1 MHGHAPRRPLP
12 AQLVGLG
19 QPPLGDL
26 DVNPRFWEGRSVLV
40 TGAAG
45 LLGGW
50 VCRKL
55 TATGVRVG
63 GLDIEWSHGTVLNE
77 SDPIKRID
85 GDIRDRGTMDK
96 VLRDEAID
104 TVVHLAAQ
112 AIVGPANEDPVETFE
127 NNILGTW
134 VTLDACRRRPEMT
147 GGVVASSDKAYGDHG
162 GALYIEGM
170 ALLGRHPYAAS
181 KTCTDVLAQTYAESF
196 NLPIAITRCG
206 NMYGG
211 GDTEWSRIVPG
222 TIRSVLRGER
232 PVIRSDGHFV
242 RDYFFVEDAADGVIA
257 LAEAVATRTELIGE
271 AFNFAADVHLSV
283 LEIVERIL
291 GLMESDLEPDV
302 RNEAVNE
309 IPEQRVNAQK
319 AHEVLGW
326 SPAHSLDEGLARTVE
341 WYRGYFGG
349 GG

>member
-1 MHGHAPRRPLP
+1 MKRG
-12 AQLVGLG
+12 
-19 QPPLGDL
+19 
-26 DVNPRFWEGRSVLV
+26 FWGGRSVLV

-55 TATGVRVG
+55 AEKGARVG
-63 GLDIEWSHGTVLNE
+63 GLDIDWSHGTVLGT
-77 SDPIKRID
+77 SDPVDRID
-85 GDIRDRGTMDK
+85 GDVRDRASMDR
-96 VLRDEAID
+96 VLRDAAIY
-104 TVVHLAAQ
+104 TVIHLAAQ
-112 AIVGPANEDPVETFE
+112 AIVGPANEDPAETFE
-127 NNILGTW
+127 HNILGTW
-134 VTLDACRRRPEMT
+134 VTLDACRRRPEVT
-147 GGVVASSDKAYGDHG
+147 GVVVASSDKAYGDHG
-162 GALYIEGM
+162 GAPYDEAM

-196 NLPIAITRCG
+196 DLPVAITRCG

-257 LAEAVATRTELIGE
+257 LAEAVTTRPEIPGE
-271 AFNFAADVHLSV
+271 AFNFGADACLSV
-283 LEIVERIL
+283 LQLVERIL
-291 GLMESDLEPDV
+291 RLMGSDLEPDV

-309 IPEQRVNAQK
+309 IPEQRVSAQK
-319 AHEVLGW
+319 AHDVLGW
-326 SPAHSLDEGLARTVE
+326 SPAHSLDKGLARTVD
-341 WYRGYFGG
+341 WYRDYLGG
-349 GG
+349 NG

>member
-1 MHGHAPRRPLP
+1 MNR
-12 AQLVGLG
+12 
-19 QPPLGDL
+19 
-26 DVNPRFWEGRSVLV
+26 RFWDGRSVLV

-55 TATGVRVG
+55 ADSGARVG
-63 GLDIEWSHGTVLNE
+63 GLDIDWSQGTVLDE
-77 SDPIKRID
+77 GDPAKRID
-85 GDIRDRGTMDK
+85 GDVRDRDTMDR
-96 VLRDEAID
+96 VFRDEAVD

-112 AIVGPANEDPVETFE
+112 AIVGPANEDPIETFE
-127 NNILGTW
+127 HNILGTW
-134 VTLDACRRRPEMT
+134 VTLDACRRGPEVT
-147 GGVVASSDKAYGDHG
+147 GVVVASSDKAYGDHG
-162 GALYIEGM
+162 GAPYDEEM

-196 NLPIAITRCG
+196 ELPVAITRCG

-242 RDYFFVEDAADGVIA
+242 RDYFFVEDAADGVIV
-257 LAEAVATRTELIGE
+257 LAEAVTTRPEIRGE
-271 AFNFAADVHLSV
+271 AFNFGADVRLSA

-291 GLMESDLEPDV
+291 LLMGSDLEPDV

-309 IPEQRVNAQK
+309 IREQRVSAQK
-319 AHEVLGW
+319 AREVLGW
-326 SPAHSLDEGLARTVE
+326 NPAHSLDEGLARTVD
-341 WYRGYFGG
+341 WYRGYLGG
-349 GG
+349 NG

>member
-1 MHGHAPRRPLP
+1 MNR
-12 AQLVGLG
+12 
-19 QPPLGDL
+19 
-26 DVNPRFWEGRSVLV
+26 RFWDGRSVLV

-55 TATGVRVG
+55 ADTGARAG
-63 GLDIEWSHGTVLNE
+63 GLDIDWSHGTVLDE
-77 SDPIKRID
+77 GDPMKRID
-85 GDIRDRGTMDK
+85 GDIRDRATMDR

-127 NNILGTW
+127 HNILGTW
-134 VTLDACRRRPEMT
+134 VTLDACRRRPEVT
-147 GGVVASSDKAYGDHG
+147 SIVVASSDKAYGDHG
-162 GALYIEGM
+162 GKPYKEGM

-181 KTCTDVLAQTYAESF
+181 KTCADVLAQTYAECF
-196 NLPIAITRCG
+196 DLPIAITRCG

-242 RDYFFVEDAADGVIA
+242 RDYFFVEDAADGIIA
-257 LAEAVATRTELIGE
+257 LAEAVATRTELVGE
-271 AFNFAADVHLSV
+271 AFNFAADVHLSA

-319 AHEVLGW
+319 ANEMLGW

-341 WYRGYFGG
+341 WYRGYFGDR
-349 GG
+349 

>member
-1 MHGHAPRRPLP
+1 MNG
-12 AQLVGLG
+12 
-19 QPPLGDL
+19 
-26 DVNPRFWEGRSVLV
+26 RFWDGQSVLV
-40 TGAAG
+40 MGAAG

-55 TATGVRVG
+55 ADAGARVG
-63 GLDIEWSHGTVLNE
+63 GLDIDWSRGTVLGKG
-77 SDPIKRID
+77 DPAKRID
-85 GDIRDRGTMDK
+85 GDVRDRGTMDR

-127 NNILGTW
+127 HNILGTW
-134 VTLDACRRRPEMT
+134 VTLDACRRRPDVT
-147 GGVVASSDKAYGDHG
+147 GVVVASSDKAYGDHG
-162 GALYIEGM
+162 SMPYTEDL

-196 NLPIAITRCG
+196 ELPVAITRCG

-232 PVIRSDGHFV
+232 PEIRSDGQFV

-257 LAEAVATRTELIGE
+257 LAEVVTTQPDIRGE
-271 AFNFAADVHLSV
+271 AFNFGADARLSV
-283 LEIVERIL
+283 REIVERIL
-291 GLMESDLEPDV
+291 RLMGSDLEPDV

-309 IPEQRVNAQK
+309 ILEQRVSAQK
-319 AHEVLGW
+319 AHGMLGW
-326 SPAHSLDEGLARTVE
+326 SPARSLDEGLARTVD
-341 WYRGYFGG
+341 WYRDYLGG
-349 GG
+349 NG